1 MTNIREEKVTKG
13 KVLVESTYNGGKA
26 TAFRQSI
33 DLIVRKMDLITDK
46 DSKEYNEL
54 SEITNLLWA
63 MHDVAEK
70 SESEANE
77 KLDEIL
83 KQEKNALSTADQSE
97 DNA

>member
-1 MTNIREEKVTKG
+1 MTNIREEKVTKS

-46 DSKEYNEL
+46 DSKAYNEL
-54 SEITNLLWA
+54 SEVINLLRA

-70 SESEANE
+70 TESEANE
-77 KLDEIL
+77 KLDEML
-83 KQEKNALSTADQSE
+83 NKKSASE
-97 DNA
+97 NFGERSDNA

>member
-1 MTNIREEKVTKG
+1 MKNIREEKVTKG
-13 KVLVESTYNGGKA
+13 KVLIESTFNAGKA
-26 TAFRQSI
+26 TAFKQSI
-33 DLIVRKMDLITDK
+33 DLIVRKIDLITDK

-54 SEITNLLWA
+54 SEVANLLWA

-77 KLDEIL
+77 KFDEIL
-83 KQEKNALSTADQSE
+83 KQEKNALSHGDQTE